1 MADSLILYIL
11 LSLGLV
17 LALGLCVT
25 LKRDLNSL
33 ERRWAKREQATAAAW
48 EQKVAALDEQV
59 RELSEA
65 SRAIAATVPPKS
77 GIHLSKR
84 AQALQL
90 IRRGEAPARIAAA
103 LSLPA
108 AEVDLLITVQ
118 QMGANL

>member
-11 LSLGLV
+11 LSLGLA
-17 LALGLCVT
+17 LALGLSVT